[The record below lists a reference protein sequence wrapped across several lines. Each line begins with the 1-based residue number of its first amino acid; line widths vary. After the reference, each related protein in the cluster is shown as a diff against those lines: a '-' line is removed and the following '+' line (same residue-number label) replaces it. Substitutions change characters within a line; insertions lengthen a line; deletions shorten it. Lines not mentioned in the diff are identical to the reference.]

1 MSAGA
6 IFCCALWGI
15 STPIVKMGYAY
26 VNATHVPSLLLW
38 AGIQFILAGVITAAL
53 YSIVAKKP
61 ALPKRKSI
69 KGIALISLLQT
80 VLQYSLLY
88 IGLLNTTSV
97 KGSILKST
105 DVFFIMLIASLIFR
119 QEKLTVKKILSC
131 IVAFAGIIIMNLDGL
146 SLNFNLLGDGL
157 VVLGTAFYSLSVV
170 ITRLVAQDEDPIVLC
185 SYQMALGGIG
195 MLLIGAL
202 FGGKLDLLAML
213 PIILCLSLIYAVSYS
228 LWTVLIKFNPA
239 SKVAI
244 HSFMIPVFGVI
255 FSAIMLQEQGGVN
268 TLNLI
273 LALALVCVGI
283 LIWGK
288 SSKD

>member
-1 MSAGA
+1 
-6 IFCCALWGI
+6 
-15 STPIVKMGYAY
+15 
-26 VNATHVPSLLLW
+26 
-38 AGIQFILAGVITAAL
+38 
-53 YSIVAKKP
+53 
-61 ALPKRKSI
+61 
-69 KGIALISLLQT
+69 
-80 VLQYSLLY
+80 
-88 IGLLNTTSV
+88 
-97 KGSILKST
+97 
-105 DVFFIMLIASLIFR
+105 MLIASLIFR

-202 FGGKLDLLAML
+202 FGGGLDLLAML

-273 LALALVCVGI
+273 LALVLVCVGI